1 MKKPLA
7 PVSLL
12 AAAIFL
18 ALASEPARAQ
28 SAVKCE
34 IKKLEP
40 ALIPSPEIS
49 YSKKSAQGQPPPWL
63 EIDVEI
69 DIPQPDK
76 NGPKLGEDLTVNYYI
91 LLNNKSLAE
100 DGNATLLT
108 GSVSHAEYLFGKG
121 LHVGAFVAPQ
131 TLLKFFVGE
140 PLRNINQAI
149 IDIGVTISDS
159 TGVIARKASKSQVR
173 DGKGW
178 WDNTENTEK
187 YTEVTGRVLAKSD
200 TPFAHLAWDYYL
212 PEKPKSGL

>member
-1 MKKPLA
+1 MTKPLA
-7 PVSLL
+7 PVLFL
-12 AAAIFL
+12 ASALFL
-18 ALASEPARAQ
+18 ALASGPGLAQ
-28 SAVKCE
+28 SDVSCE
-34 IKKLEP
+34 IKKIEA
-40 ALIPSPEIS
+40 ALITSPQTGSS
-49 YSKKSAQGQPPPWL
+49 YSKKSAQPHMWL

-91 LLNNKSLAE
+91 LLNNKSLTE
-100 DGNATLLT
+100 DGKATLLT
-108 GSVSHAEYLFGKG
+108 GSVSYAEYLFGKG

-131 TLLKFFVGE
+131 TLMKFFDGE
-140 PLRNINQAI
+140 APRNINQAI

-173 DGKGW
+173 DGKSW
-178 WDNTENTEK
+178 WDSTEK

-200 TPFAHLAWDYYL
+200 TPFAHLAWDYFL

>member
-1 MKKPLA
+1 MTKPLA
-7 PVSLL
+7 PLLLL

-18 ALASEPARAQ
+18 ALASGPALAQ

-34 IKKLEP
+34 IEKLEA
-40 ALIPSPEIS
+40 ALIPSPQTESS
-49 YSKKSAQGQPPPWL
+49 YSKESAQGEPSPWL

-69 DIPQPDK
+69 DIPQPTK

-91 LLNNKSLAE
+91 LLNNKSLTE
-100 DGNATLLT
+100 DGKATLLT

-131 TLLKFFVGE
+131 TLLKFFDGE
-140 PLRNINQAI
+140 APGKINQAI

-159 TGVIARKASKSQVR
+159 TGVIARKASESQVR
-173 DGKGW
+173 GDKGW
-178 WDNTENTEK
+178 WDSTEK
-187 YTEVTGRVLAKSD
+187 FTEVTGRVLAKSD
-200 TPFAHLAWDYYL
+200 TPFADLSWDYYL

>member
-1 MKKPLA
+1 MTKPLA
-7 PVSLL
+7 PVLLL

-18 ALASEPARAQ
+18 ALASGPARAQ

-34 IKKLEP
+34 IEKLEA
-40 ALIPSPEIS
+40 ALIPSPQTESS
-49 YSKKSAQGQPPPWL
+49 YSKESAQGEFSPWL

-69 DIPQPDK
+69 DIPQPTK

-91 LLNNKSLAE
+91 LLNNKSLTE
-100 DGNATLLT
+100 DGKATLLT

-131 TLLKFFVGE
+131 TLLKFFDGE
-140 PLRNINQAI
+140 APGKINQAI

-159 TGVIARKASKSQVR
+159 TGVIARKASESQVR
-173 DGKGW
+173 GDKGW
-178 WDNTENTEK
+178 WDSTEK
-187 YTEVTGRVLAKSD
+187 FTEVTGRVLAKSD
-200 TPFAHLAWDYYL
+200 TPFADLSWDYYL

>member
-1 MKKPLA
+1 MTKPLA
-7 PVSLL
+7 PVLLL
-12 AAAIFL
+12 AAALFL
-18 ALASEPARAQ
+18 ALASGPAHAQ
-28 SAVKCE
+28 SAAECE
-34 IKKLEP
+34 IKKLEA
-40 ALIPSPEIS
+40 ALIPSPQTGSS
-49 YSKKSAQGQPPPWL
+49 YSKKSAQPHMWL

-91 LLNNKSLAE
+91 LLNNKSLTE
-100 DGNATLLT
+100 DGKATLLT

-131 TLLKFFVGE
+131 TLLKFFDGE
-140 PLRNINQAI
+140 APRNINQAI

-173 DGKGW
+173 DDKGW
-178 WDNTENTEK
+178 WDSTEK
-187 YTEVTGRVLAKSD
+187 YTEVTGRVLAKSV
-200 TPFAHLAWDYYL
+200 TPFADLAWDYFL

>member
-1 MKKPLA
+1 MTKPLA
-7 PVSLL
+7 PVLFL

-18 ALASEPARAQ
+18 ALASGPALAQ
-28 SAVKCE
+28 SDVKCE
-34 IKKLEP
+34 IKKLES
-40 ALIPSPEIS
+40 ALLSSPVIGS
-49 YSKKSAQGQPPPWL
+49 NYSKKSAQGQPSPWL

-91 LLNNKSLAE
+91 LLNNKSLTE
-100 DGNATLLT
+100 DGKATLLT
-108 GSVSHAEYLFGKG
+108 GSVSHAEFLFGKG
-121 LHVGAFVAPQ
+121 LHVGAFVSPQ
-131 TLLKFFVGE
+131 TLSKFFGGE
-140 PLRNINQAI
+140 APRNISQAI

-159 TGVIARKASKSQVR
+159 TGVIARKASKSPVR

-178 WDNTENTEK
+178 WDDTEK

>member
-1 MKKPLA
+1 MTKPLA
-7 PVSLL
+7 PVLLL

-18 ALASEPARAQ
+18 ALASGPARAQ

-34 IKKLEP
+34 IEKLEA
-40 ALIPSPEIS
+40 ALIPSPQTESS
-49 YSKKSAQGQPPPWL
+49 YSKESAQGEPSPWL

-69 DIPQPDK
+69 DIPQPTK

-91 LLNNKSLAE
+91 LLNNKSLTE
-100 DGNATLLT
+100 DGKATLLT

-131 TLLKFFVGE
+131 TLLKFFDGE
-140 PLRNINQAI
+140 APGKINQAI

-159 TGVIARKASKSQVR
+159 TGVIARKASESQVR
-173 DGKGW
+173 GDKGW
-178 WDNTENTEK
+178 WDSTEK
-187 YTEVTGRVLAKSD
+187 FTEVTGRVLAKSD
-200 TPFAHLAWDYYL
+200 TPFADLSWDYYL

>member
-1 MKKPLA
+1 MTKPLA
-7 PVSLL
+7 PVLLL
-12 AAAIFL
+12 AAAIFI
-18 ALASEPARAQ
+18 ALASGPALAQ
-28 SAVKCE
+28 SAAECE

-40 ALIPSPEIS
+40 ALIPSPQTGSS
-49 YSKKSAQGQPPPWL
+49 YSKKSAQPHMWL

-91 LLNNKSLAE
+91 LLNNKSLTE
-100 DGNATLLT
+100 DGKATLLT
-108 GSVSHAEYLFGKG
+108 GSVSYAEYLFGKG

-131 TLLKFFVGE
+131 TLLKFFSGE
-140 PLRNINQAI
+140 APRNINQAI

-159 TGVIARKASKSQVR
+159 TGVIARKTSKRQVR
-173 DGKGW
+173 DGKSW
-178 WDNTENTEK
+178 WDSTEK

-200 TPFAHLAWDYYL
+200 TPFAHLAWDYFL

>member
-1 MKKPLA
+1 MTKPLA
-7 PVSLL
+7 PVLLL

-18 ALASEPARAQ
+18 ALASGPALAQ
-28 SAVKCE
+28 SAAECE
-34 IKKLEP
+34 IKKLEA
-40 ALIPSPEIS
+40 ALIPSPQTGSS
-49 YSKKSAQGQPPPWL
+49 YSKKSAQPHMWL

-91 LLNNKSLAE
+91 LLNNKSLTE
-100 DGNATLLT
+100 DGKATLLT

-131 TLLKFFVGE
+131 TLLKFFDGE
-140 PLRNINQAI
+140 APRNINQAI

-173 DGKGW
+173 DDKGW
-178 WDNTENTEK
+178 WDSTEK
-187 YTEVTGRVLAKSD
+187 YTEVTGRVLAKSV
-200 TPFAHLAWDYYL
+200 TPFAHLAWDYFL

>member
-7 PVSLL
+7 SVLLL

-18 ALASEPARAQ
+18 ALASGPALAQ
-28 SAVKCE
+28 SAVNCE

-40 ALIPSPEIS
+40 ALIPSPQTGSS
-49 YSKKSAQGQPPPWL
+49 YSKKSAQPHMWL

-69 DIPQPDK
+69 DITQPEK

-91 LLNNKSLAE
+91 LLNNKSLTE
-100 DGNATLLT
+100 DGKATLLT
-108 GSVSHAEYLFGKG
+108 GSVSHAEYLYGKG
-121 LHVGAFVAPQ
+121 LHVGAFVSPQ
-131 TLLKFFVGE
+131 TLLKFFDGDA
-140 PLRNINQAI
+140 PRNINQAVV
-149 IDIGVTISDS
+149 DLGVTISDS
-159 TGVIARKASKSQVR
+159 TGVIARKAFKSQVR
-173 DGKGW
+173 DDKAW
-178 WDNTENTEK
+178 WDSTEK

>member
-1 MKKPLA
+1 MTKPLS
-7 PVSLL
+7 PVLLL

-18 ALASEPARAQ
+18 ALASWPALAQ
-28 SAVKCE
+28 SAAECE
-34 IKKLEP
+34 IKKLEA
-40 ALIPSPEIS
+40 ALIPSPQTGSS
-49 YSKKSAQGQPPPWL
+49 YSKKSAQPHMWL

-91 LLNNKSLAE
+91 LLNNKSLTE
-100 DGNATLLT
+100 DGKATLLT
-108 GSVSHAEYLFGKG
+108 GSVSHAEYLYGKG
-121 LHVGAFVAPQ
+121 LHVGAFVSPQ
-131 TLLKFFVGE
+131 TLLKFFSGE
-140 PLRNINQAI
+140 PLRNINQAVV
-149 IDIGVTISDS
+149 DLGVTISDS

-173 DGKGW
+173 DDKGW
-178 WDNTENTEK
+178 WDNTEK

>member
-1 MKKPLA
+1 MTKPLA
-7 PVSLL
+7 PVLLL

-18 ALASEPARAQ
+18 ALASGTARAQ

-34 IKKLEP
+34 IEKLEA
-40 ALIPSPEIS
+40 ALIPSPQTESS
-49 YSKKSAQGQPPPWL
+49 YSKESAQGEPSPWL

-69 DIPQPDK
+69 DIPQPTK

-91 LLNNKSLAE
+91 LLNNKSLTE
-100 DGNATLLT
+100 DGKATLLT

-131 TLLKFFVGE
+131 TLLKFFDGE
-140 PLRNINQAI
+140 APGKINQAI

-159 TGVIARKASKSQVR
+159 TGVIARKASESQVR
-173 DGKGW
+173 GDKGW
-178 WDNTENTEK
+178 WDSTEK
-187 YTEVTGRVLAKSD
+187 FTEVTGRVLAKSD
-200 TPFAHLAWDYYL
+200 TPFADLSWDYYL

>member
-1 MKKPLA
+1 MTKPLV
-7 PVSLL
+7 PVLLL

-18 ALASEPARAQ
+18 ALASGPALAQ
-28 SAVKCE
+28 SAAECE
-34 IKKLEP
+34 IKKIEP
-40 ALIPSPEIS
+40 ALIPSPQTGSS

-76 NGPKLGEDLTVNYYI
+76 KGPKLGEELTVNYYI
-91 LLNNKSLAE
+91 LLNNKSLTE
-100 DGNATLLT
+100 DGKATLLT

-121 LHVGAFVAPQ
+121 LHVGAFVSPQ
-131 TLLKFFVGE
+131 TLLKFFDGE
-140 PLRNINQAI
+140 APRNINQAI

-159 TGVIARKASKSQVR
+159 TGVIARKAYKSQVR
-173 DGKGW
+173 DDKGW
-178 WDNTENTEK
+178 WDNTEK

>member
-1 MKKPLA
+1 MTKPLA
-7 PVSLL
+7 PVLLL

-18 ALASEPARAQ
+18 ALASGTARAQ

-34 IKKLEP
+34 IEKLEA
-40 ALIPSPEIS
+40 ALIPSPQTESS
-49 YSKKSAQGQPPPWL
+49 YSKESAQGEFSPWL

-69 DIPQPDK
+69 DIPQPTK

-91 LLNNKSLAE
+91 LLNNKSLTE
-100 DGNATLLT
+100 DGKATLLT

-131 TLLKFFVGE
+131 TLLKFFDGE
-140 PLRNINQAI
+140 APRNFNQAI

-159 TGVIARKASKSQVR
+159 TGVIARKASESQVR
-173 DGKGW
+173 GDKGW
-178 WDNTENTEK
+178 WDSTEK
-187 YTEVTGRVLAKSD
+187 FTEVTGRVLAKSD
-200 TPFAHLAWDYYL
+200 TPFADLSWDYYL

>member
-1 MKKPLA
+1 MTKPLA
-7 PVSLL
+7 PVLLL

-18 ALASEPARAQ
+18 ALASGTARAQ

-34 IKKLEP
+34 IEKLEA
-40 ALIPSPEIS
+40 ALIPSPQTESS
-49 YSKKSAQGQPPPWL
+49 YSKESAQGEPSPWL

-69 DIPQPDK
+69 DIPQPTK

-91 LLNNKSLAE
+91 LLNNKSLTE
-100 DGNATLLT
+100 DGKATLLT

-131 TLLKFFVGE
+131 TLLKFFDGE
-140 PLRNINQAI
+140 APRNFNQAI

-159 TGVIARKASKSQVR
+159 TGVIARKASESQVR
-173 DGKGW
+173 GDKGW
-178 WDNTENTEK
+178 WDSTEK
-187 YTEVTGRVLAKSD
+187 FTEVTGRVLAKSD
-200 TPFAHLAWDYYL
+200 TPFADLSWDYYL

>member
-1 MKKPLA
+1 MTKPLA
-7 PVSLL
+7 PVLLL
-12 AAAIFL
+12 AAAIFI
-18 ALASEPARAQ
+18 ALASGPALAQ
-28 SAVKCE
+28 SAAECE

-40 ALIPSPEIS
+40 ALIPSPQTGSS
-49 YSKKSAQGQPPPWL
+49 YSKKSAKGQPSPWL

-91 LLNNKSLAE
+91 LLNNKSLTE
-100 DGNATLLT
+100 DGKATLLT
-108 GSVSHAEYLFGKG
+108 GSVSHAEFLFGKG

-131 TLLKFFVGE
+131 TLLKFFSGE
-140 PLRNINQAI
+140 APRNINQAI

-159 TGVIARKASKSQVR
+159 TGVIARKASKSPVR

-178 WDNTENTEK
+178 WDDTEK

>member
-1 MKKPLA
+1 MTKPLA
-7 PVSLL
+7 PVLLL

-18 ALASEPARAQ
+18 ALASGTARAQ

-34 IKKLEP
+34 IEKLEA
-40 ALIPSPEIS
+40 ALIPSPQTESS
-49 YSKKSAQGQPPPWL
+49 YSKESAQGEFSPWL

-69 DIPQPDK
+69 DIPQPTK

-91 LLNNKSLAE
+91 LLNNKSLTE
-100 DGNATLLT
+100 DGKATLLT

-131 TLLKFFVGE
+131 TLLKFFDGE
-140 PLRNINQAI
+140 APGKINQAI

-159 TGVIARKASKSQVR
+159 TGVIARKASESQVR
-173 DGKGW
+173 GDKGW
-178 WDNTENTEK
+178 WDSTEK
-187 YTEVTGRVLAKSD
+187 FTEVTGRVLAKSD
-200 TPFAHLAWDYYL
+200 TPFADLSWDYYL

>member
-1 MKKPLA
+1 MTKPLA
-7 PVSLL
+7 PVLLL

-18 ALASEPARAQ
+18 ALASGPALAQ
-28 SAVKCE
+28 SAAECE

-40 ALIPSPEIS
+40 ALIPSPQTGSS
-49 YSKKSAQGQPPPWL
+49 YSKKSAQPHMWL

-91 LLNNKSLAE
+91 LLNNKSLTE
-100 DGNATLLT
+100 DGKATLLT

-131 TLLKFFVGE
+131 TLMKFFDGE
-140 PLRNINQAI
+140 APRNINQAI

-173 DGKGW
+173 DGKSW
-178 WDNTENTEK
+178 WDSTEK

-200 TPFAHLAWDYYL
+200 TPFAHLAWDYFL